1 MSVDKQPTTTPPF
14 GLPSLTSGTGKRTV
28 WPVGILA
35 VYALLAATW
44 LLIGLAKT
52 SWFAAWP
59 VALPLLLVAVG
70 ASLLA
75 WWRQAPADRWA
86 MALLSIGGFLLYTP
100 PAEHLPL
107 FGDAAIYANEG
118 AYLARTNAMSGIYEP
133 LAALSPAARAPFYV
147 ANTEQFP
154 QAPLKSYA
162 GILYGGYY
170 LIDLAAPTLQLS
182 RMPVSEVWLA
192 VLTKLVGVRGALY
205 NTPIWSI
212 AALLVLYGLAR
223 HFVPRPLAL
232 WAALWLGVSYPQ
244 IYFARAPYAELAGQ
258 FWTLLGFYLALCWL
272 QERKPWQLVT
282 VLLCWTTTWAGRVD
296 ALLLLGSIGLLGLIA
311 ATAREKRSLLWATA
325 SVPFC
330 AALILLAANRPYIG
344 GTYELILQ
352 RWPWFGSA
360 LLALLAALPVGVLLC
375 WQWGR
380 LLQRWLQRVAPLIHW
395 LIFAACLFAVAWATI
410 PNPLRDANVIRRYQ
424 EIIWFS
430 SAYLT
435 PLFYWLALAGIGWLF
450 WRGYNAKG
458 LLLLTTALALSAL
471 FFMNYTSAPDYP
483 VSLRRLISDVVPL
496 LTLLAAIALSAVPA
510 LPIGPLAFRRAV
522 QWALAVVALGWLGW
536 LSGPLILQREAHGS
550 LAFIQQLHADLPAN
564 GVFLFE
570 NQDGDSWVG
579 WLAAPL
585 YSLYGDWALRLDSDT
600 PDPAILAQAA
610 TEWIAGGRTVYLVSQ
625 SNPLPAALLPPGY
638 QATLVLERQ
647 WVSSLIGQTRA
658 PYPPPYWEFAMPV
671 HLFTLEKT
679 SASP

>member
-1 MSVDKQPTTTPPF
+1 MSDSKRTPSQPTPCPPQETRAHVKRSGWSG
-14 GLPSLTSGTGKRTV
+14 GLV
-28 WPVGILA
+28 A

-44 LLIGLAKT
+44 LLIGLAKAG
-52 SWFAAWP
+52 WFVAWP
-59 VALPLLLVAVG
+59 AALPLLVVAGG
-70 ASLLA
+70 ASLVA
-75 WWRQAPADRWA
+75 WWRQPLADRWA
-86 MALLSIGGFLLYTP
+86 IAVLSIGGCLLYTP

-118 AYLARTNAMSGIYEP
+118 AYLARTNAISGVYEP
-133 LAALSPAARAPFYV
+133 FAALSPQARAPFYV

-154 QAPLKSYA
+154 QAPLQSYA

-170 LIDLAAPTLQLS
+170 LTNLAPPTLQVS
-182 RMPVSEVWLA
+182 RMPVTEAWLA
-192 VLTKLVGVRGALY
+192 LLTKIAGMRGALY
-205 NTPIWSI
+205 STPVWSI
-212 AALLVLYGLAR
+212 AALAVLYLIAR
-223 HFVPRPLAL
+223 HFVPQTIAL
-232 WAALWLGVSYPQ
+232 WAALLLGVSYPQ

-258 FWTLLGFYLALCWL
+258 FWTLLGFYVALRWL
-272 QERKPWQLVT
+272 KERQPWQLVT

-296 ALLLLGSIGLLGLIA
+296 AILLLAGVGLIGLIA
-311 ATAREKRSLLWATA
+311 ATAREKRSLQWAMV

-360 LLALLAALPVGVLLC
+360 LLVLLAVLPVGVLLF
-375 WQWGR
+375 WAWGR
-380 LLQRWLQRVAPLIHW
+380 SLQGWLQRVAPLLH
-395 LIFAACLFAVAWATI
+395 LLLFAACLFVVAWATV
-410 PNPLRDANVIRRYQ
+410 PNPLREAGVIRRYQ

-435 PLFYWLALAGIGWLF
+435 PLFYWLALGGIGWLF
-450 WRGYNAKG
+450 GRGYDAKG
-458 LLLLTTALALSAL
+458 LLLLAMTLTLSAL

-510 LPIGPLAFRRAV
+510 LPLGPRSLRRAI
-522 QWALAVVALGWLGW
+522 QWTVALVALGWMGW
-536 LSGPLILQREAHGS
+536 LSWPVIQQREAHGT
-550 LAFIQQLHADLPAN
+550 LAFVQQLHVDLPDN

-600 PDPAILAQAA
+600 PDPAMLAQAV
-610 TEWIAGGRTVYLVSQ
+610 TEFAAGGRAVYLVSQ
-625 SNPLPAALLPPGY
+625 SNPPPASLLPVGY
-638 QATLVLERQ
+638 RATLILERQ

-671 HLFTLEKT
+671 HLFALEKA

>member
-1 MSVDKQPTTTPPF
+1 MSDSKRTPSQPTPRPPQEPRPRVKRSGWSG
-14 GLPSLTSGTGKRTV
+14 GLV
-28 WPVGILA
+28 A

-44 LLIGLAKT
+44 LLIGLAKAG
-52 SWFAAWP
+52 WFVAWP
-59 VALPLLLVAVG
+59 AALPLLVVAGG
-70 ASLLA
+70 ASLVA
-75 WWRQAPADRWA
+75 WWRQPLADRWA
-86 MALLSIGGFLLYTP
+86 IAVLSIGGCLLYTP

-118 AYLARTNAMSGIYEP
+118 AYLARTNAISGVYEP
-133 LAALSPAARAPFYV
+133 FAALSPQARAPFYV

-154 QAPLKSYA
+154 QAPLQSYA

-170 LIDLAAPTLQLS
+170 LTNLAPPTLQVS
-182 RMPVSEVWLA
+182 RMPVTEAWLA
-192 VLTKLVGVRGALY
+192 LLTKIAGMRGALY
-205 NTPIWSI
+205 STPVWSI
-212 AALLVLYGLAR
+212 AALAVLYLIAR
-223 HFVPRPLAL
+223 HFVPQTIAL
-232 WAALWLGVSYPQ
+232 WAALLLGVSYPQ

-258 FWTLLGFYLALCWL
+258 FWTLLGFYVALRWL
-272 QERKPWQLVT
+272 KERQPWQLVT

-296 ALLLLGSIGLLGLIA
+296 AILLLAGVGLIGLIA
-311 ATAREKRSLLWATA
+311 ATAREKRSLQWAMV

-360 LLALLAALPVGVLLC
+360 LLVLLAALPVGVLLF
-375 WQWGR
+375 WAWGR
-380 LLQRWLQRVAPLIHW
+380 SLQGWLQRVAPLLH
-395 LIFAACLFAVAWATI
+395 LLLFAACLFVVAWATV
-410 PNPLRDANVIRRYQ
+410 PNPLREAGVIRRYQ

-435 PLFYWLALAGIGWLF
+435 PLFYWLALGGIGWLF
-450 WRGYNAKG
+450 GRGYDVKG
-458 LLLLTTALALSAL
+458 LLLLAMTLTLSAL

-496 LTLLAAIALSAVPA
+496 LTLLAAIALSAVPS
-510 LPIGPLAFRRAV
+510 LPLGPRSLRRAI
-522 QWALAVVALGWLGW
+522 QWTVALVALGWMGW
-536 LSGPLILQREAHGS
+536 LSWPLIQQREAHGT
-550 LAFIQQLHADLPAN
+550 LAFVQQLHVDLPAN

-600 PDPAILAQAA
+600 PDPAMLAQAV
-610 TEWIAGGRTVYLVSQ
+610 TEFVAGGRAVYLVSQ
-625 SNPLPAALLPPGY
+625 SNPPPASLLPVGY
-638 QATLVLERQ
+638 RATLILERQ

-671 HLFTLEKT
+671 HLFALEKA

>member
-1 MSVDKQPTTTPPF
+1 MSDRKCTPSQQTPR
-14 GLPSLTSGTGKRTV
+14 PPQEPRPRVKGTGWSGGLV
-28 WPVGILA
+28 A

-44 LLIGLAKT
+44 LLIGLAKAG
-52 SWFAAWP
+52 WF
-59 VALPLLLVAVG
+59 VAGPAVLPLLVVAVG
-70 ASLLA
+70 ASLVA
-75 WWRQAPADRWA
+75 WWRQPPADRWA
-86 MALLSIGGFLLYTP
+86 IAVLSIGGFLLYTP

-118 AYLARTNAMSGIYEP
+118 AYLARTNGMRGVYEP
-133 LAALSPAARAPFYV
+133 FAALSPAARAPFYV

-154 QAPLKSYA
+154 QSPLQSYA

-170 LIDLAAPTLQLS
+170 LTDLTPPTLQVS
-182 RMPVSEVWLA
+182 RMPVTEVWLA
-192 VLTKLVGVRGALY
+192 LLTKIAGIRGALY
-205 NTPIWSI
+205 STPVWSI
-212 AALLVLYGLAR
+212 AALIVLYLLAR
-223 HFVPRPLAL
+223 HFVPRPVAL

-258 FWTLLGFYLALCWL
+258 FWTLLGFYIALCWL
-272 QERKPWQLVT
+272 KERQPWQLVT

-296 ALLLLGSIGLLGLIA
+296 ALLLLAGVGLLGLIA
-311 ATAREKRSLLWATA
+311 ATAREKRSLLWATV

-360 LLALLAALPVGVLLC
+360 LLALLVALPVGVLLF
-375 WQWGR
+375 WGWGR
-380 LLQRWLQRVAPLIHW
+380 LFQRWLQRVAPLLH
-395 LIFAACLFAVAWATI
+395 LLLFAACLFVVAWATV
-410 PNPLRDANVIRRYQ
+410 PNPLREAGVIRRYQ

-435 PLFYWLALAGIGWLF
+435 PLFYWLALGGIGWLF
-450 WRGYNAKG
+450 GRGYDAKG
-458 LLLLTTALALSAL
+458 LLLLATTLTLSAL

-510 LPIGPLAFRRAV
+510 LPIGPRFLRRAI
-522 QWALAVVALGWLGW
+522 QWTVAVVALGWLGW
-536 LSGPLILQREAHGS
+536 LSWPLIQQREAHGT
-550 LAFIQQLHADLPAN
+550 LAFVQQLHAELPAN

-600 PDPAILAQAA
+600 PDPAMLAQAV
-610 TEWIAGGRTVYLVSQ
+610 TEFAAGGRAVYLVSQ
-625 SNPLPAALLPPGY
+625 SNPPPASLLPPGY

-671 HLFTLEKT
+671 HLFALEKAST
-679 SASP
+679 SP

>member
-1 MSVDKQPTTTPPF
+1 MSAIQQSHPTQTF
-14 GLPSLTSGTGKRTV
+14 GSPVPENATRQRPG
-28 WPVGILA
+28 WPIGVLA
-35 VYALLAATW
+35 SYALLIATW
-44 LLIGLAKT
+44 LLIGLAKAG
-52 SWFAAWP
+52 WFAAWP
-59 VALPLLLVAVG
+59 VALPLCIVAIGAGLV
-70 ASLLA
+70 A
-75 WWRQAPADRWA
+75 WWRQAPVDRWA
-86 MALLSIGGFLLYTP
+86 MALLSIGGLLLYTP

-118 AYLARTNAMSGIYEP
+118 AYLARTNAMQGVYEP
-133 LAALSPAARAPFYV
+133 LAALSPAARAPFYI

-154 QAPLKSYA
+154 QAPLQSYA

-170 LIDLAAPTLQLS
+170 LTDLNAPTLQLS

-192 VLTKLVGVRGALY
+192 MLTKLVGVRGALY
-205 NTPIWSI
+205 STAVWSI
-212 AALLVLYGLAR
+212 AALLVLYLVAR
-223 HFVPRPLAL
+223 HFVARPLAL

-272 QERKPWQLVT
+272 EERKPWQLVT

-296 ALLLLGSIGLLGLIA
+296 ALLLLGSIGFLGLIA
-311 ATAREKRSLLWATA
+311 ATDREKHSLLWATV
-325 SVPFC
+325 SVPFF
-330 AALILLAANRPYIG
+330 AALVLLAANRPYIG

-360 LLALLAALPVGVLLC
+360 LLALLAALPVGVIVF
-375 WQWGR
+375 WGWGR
-380 LLQRWLQRVAPLIHW
+380 LFQRWLQRLAPLLHL

-450 WRGYNAKG
+450 WRGYQAKG
-458 LLLLTTALALSAL
+458 LLLLTTALTLSAL
-471 FFMNYTSAPDYP
+471 FLMNYTSAPDYP
-483 VSLRRLISDVVPL
+483 VSLRRLISDMVPL
-496 LTLLAAIALSAVPA
+496 LTLLAAIALSAVKA
-510 LPIGPLAFRRAV
+510 LPLGPQALRRGV
-522 QWALAVVALGWLGW
+522 QWGVAVMALGWMGW
-536 LSGPLILQREAHGS
+536 LSWPLLPQREAHGT
-550 LAFIQQLHADLPAN
+550 LAFIEQLHADLPAN

-600 PDPAILAQAA
+600 PDPAILAQAV
-610 TEWIAGGRTVYLVSQ
+610 TEWQTGGRTVYLVSQ
-625 SNPLPAALLPPGY
+625 SNPPPAALLPPGY
-638 QATLVLERQ
+638 QAKLVLERQ

-671 HLFTLEKT
+671 HFFALEKAA
-679 SASP
+679 ASP